1 MNFKYETPRL
11 TLKVLTPDYLREVL
25 DFQLRNRELFEK
37 YEPDLPDNF
46 YTLSHQQAILKCE
59 HKLAVK
65 MSTIRFY
72 VFLNKTNGKTDRRII
87 GTVCLH
93 DIVRSAYSCCEVGY
107 KFDREWQH
115 RGYAGEALKKAVEIA
130 FKELELHRVFARV
143 VPDNE
148 RSIRLLET
156 AGFIQEGLER
166 ESILIQGKWTDHL
179 RYAMICPS
187 CYSSINRY
195 Q

>member
-1 MNFKYETPRL
+1 MNFEYKTSRL
-11 TLKVLTPDYLREVL
+11 VLKVLTPDYLREVL

-37 YEPDLPDNF
+37 YEPDRPEHF

-65 MSTIRFY
+65 LSTIRFY
-72 VFLNKTNGKTDRRII
+72 VFLKENDRKII

-93 DIVRSAYSCCEVGY
+93 DIVRSAYSCCEIGY
-107 KFDREWQH
+107 KFDHEWQH
-115 RGYAGEALKKAVEIA
+115 RGYAGEAVKKAVEVA
-130 FKELELHRVFARV
+130 FKNLELHRIFARV
-143 VPDNE
+143 VPDNLP
-148 RSIRLLET
+148 SIRLLET

-187 CYSSINRY
+187 SYSSINRY